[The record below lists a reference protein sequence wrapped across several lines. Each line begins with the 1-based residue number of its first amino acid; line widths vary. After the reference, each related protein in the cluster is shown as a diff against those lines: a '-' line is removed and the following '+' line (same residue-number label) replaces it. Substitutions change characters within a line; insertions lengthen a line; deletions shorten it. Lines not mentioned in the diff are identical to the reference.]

1 MTRLI
6 AASAFAL
13 TLSMAST
20 GVAQEELVGT
30 WEQVVG
36 LGEGFEGNLRLT
48 LAADHTFEIV
58 VIAEFKPELLEV
70 DAGSF
75 GVDEDGSRA
84 APAVPTRD
92 EGEEFDA
99 PPPPAETP
107 TDEAPPG
114 ETATDV
120 APPRETPT
128 DVAPPGETPSA
139 EGPGEETPATEPPPA
154 ETPTDEAPPGET
166 ATDVAPGKETPVND
180 EPRGE
185 DFELGE
191 ELFYFALYAEGF
203 ELEIVARG
211 SWEAEDELLTLRFEA
226 VEIGIDGG
234 TVSEFLEAS
243 ARDLA
248 ALLAREQGIDDD
260 EYADFELAI
269 VTLFELQVDSG
280 DFERDFGHAF
290 EGDEVSGFRTDGN
303 SLHLLENGAV
313 NSQFTRVVESV
324 ISPASWGQLK
334 AATLR

>member
-6 AASAFAL
+6 AACALAL
-13 TLSMAST
+13 TLSITST
-20 GVAQEELVGT
+20 VVAQEELVGT

-36 LGEGFEGNLRLT
+36 IGEGFEGSLRLT

-58 VIAEFKPELLEV
+58 VQAEFKPELLEV

-75 GVDEDGSRA
+75 GVDEDGNRA
-84 APAVPTRD
+84 APAVPTQ
-92 EGEEFDA
+92 GES
-99 PPPPAETP
+99 P

-128 DVAPPGETPSA
+128 DVAPPGETPTD
-139 EGPGEETPATEPPPA
+139 EGPSEETPATEPAPA
-154 ETPTDEAPPGET
+154 ETPTDEAPGEET
-166 ATDVAPGKETPVND
+166 PVNTEPVKEAPVND

-185 DFELGE
+185 EDAFELGE

-211 SWEAEDELLTLRFEA
+211 SWEAEDELLTLRFEE

-260 EYADFELAI
+260 EYAEFELAI
-269 VTLFELQVDSG
+269 VTLFELTVDSE
-280 DFERDFGHAF
+280 DFERDFGRAF

-313 NSQFTRVVESV
+313 NAQFTRVAASV
-324 ISPASWGQLK
+324 ISESSWGQVK
-334 AATLR
+334 AGAR

>member
-20 GVAQEELVGT
+20 AVAQQELVGT

-36 LGEGFEGNLRLT
+36 LGEGFEGRLRLT

-58 VIAEFKPELLEV
+58 VHAEFKPELLEV
-70 DAGSF
+70 DVGSF
-75 GVDEDGSRA
+75 GVDEDGSRV

-139 EGPGEETPATEPPPA
+139 EEPGEETPATEPAPA
-154 ETPTDEAPPGET
+154 ETPTDEAPGN
-166 ATDVAPGKETPVND
+166 ETPVND
-180 EPRGE
+180 SPRDEE
-185 DFELGE
+185 DSFELGE
-191 ELFYFALYAEGF
+191 ELFYIALYAQGF

-211 SWEAEDELLTLRFEA
+211 SWEAGDELLTLRFEA

-260 EYADFELAI
+260 VYAEFELAI
-269 VTLFELQVDSG
+269 VALFELQVDSG
-280 DFERDFGHAF
+280 EFERDFGRAF
-290 EGDEVSGFRTDGN
+290 EGDEVSGFRTDGQ

-313 NSQFTRVVESV
+313 NAQFTRVAASD
-324 ISPASWGQLK
+324 ISTASWGQVK
-334 AATLR
+334 GGAR

>member
-1 MTRLI
+1 VTRLI
-6 AASAFAL
+6 AACALAL
-13 TLSMAST
+13 TLSITST
-20 GVAQEELVGT
+20 VVAQEELVGT

-36 LGEGFEGNLRLT
+36 IGEGFEGSLRLT

-58 VIAEFKPELLEV
+58 VQAEFKPELLEV

-75 GVDEDGSRA
+75 GVDEDGNRA
-84 APAVPTRD
+84 APAVPTQ
-92 EGEEFDA
+92 GES
-99 PPPPAETP
+99 P

-128 DVAPPGETPSA
+128 DVAPPGETPTD
-139 EGPGEETPATEPPPA
+139 EGPSEETPATEPAPA
-154 ETPTDEAPPGET
+154 ETPTDEAPGEET
-166 ATDVAPGKETPVND
+166 PVNTEPVKEAPVND

-185 DFELGE
+185 EDAFELGE

-211 SWEAEDELLTLRFEA
+211 SWEAEDELLTLRFEE

-260 EYADFELAI
+260 EYAATPCTYWRMAPSTRSSRALRRASSRNRVGARLRRAPDDPI
-269 VTLFELQVDSG
+269 NCSG
-280 DFERDFGHAF
+280 RPVCQPGDGLRSLCAGRTRRHLGAGHR
-290 EGDEVSGFRTDGN
+290 SGGGCRG
-303 SLHLLENGAV
+303 
-313 NSQFTRVVESV
+313 
-324 ISPASWGQLK
+324 P
-334 AATLR
+334 